1 VARLF
6 GGFMGL
12 ALDALLALIV
22 VFCAALLILRF
33 FVLPEIDSYR
43 GRIVQLLEQQ
53 IGQPVEISRL
63 AAGWDGWNPRLDVD
77 DLRVLERPSG
87 TVLLAL
93 PHVRLTIAWSSLLFV
108 DLRFKELVVERP
120 QFAVRR
126 DASGMVHVAG
136 LTIDPAQSSEDP
148 APANWLLRQR
158 RILIHDA
165 AITWN
170 DEQRGAR
177 ELALEHVEFRLESR
191 FDHHRFGLTGAP
203 PAAVAAPLDFRG
215 DVVVPSLSDWRASS
229 GRLYARLDYADVAA
243 WREWLPLPVAI
254 TSGKGALRLWFD
266 YTNGEARELV
276 ADVVLADV
284 QARLAAAL
292 PELMLVRLV
301 GRVGWRGDEAQSEYF
316 TQQLSFTAPGGLRVD
331 PTDFRL
337 TLHEAAK
344 GRAPDGQIEFNNLQ
358 LGPLGQ
364 VAAALPLPET
374 WRNDLARYAPRGTL
388 QQGQLR
394 WQGEARAPSSFA
406 AKGRF
411 VDLGLAAQEHFPG
424 IAGLSGSFE
433 ATQQGG
439 TLRLQSRGVGF
450 ALPRIFAEPL
460 ALDSVQG
467 RFGWTREAGEYAITI
482 DQLAFANAHAA
493 GSASGSYRT
502 SGDGP
507 GVIDL
512 TAQLTRADVAQVHR
526 YIPLVFAPAV
536 RDWLGRSLVSGN
548 ATESRLRLAGN
559 LADFPFADG
568 KKGQFLVTS
577 RGHGMTFDF
586 AEEWPAFSDVDA
598 DLRIEGARMS
608 VDAKRGHFL
617 TVALTRATAGIA
629 DLRAPAPVLRI
640 EGEAAGPT
648 ADFLRF
654 VAESP
659 VADWID
665 HFTDGAEANGAGKLT
680 VKLELPLGKPETNKV
695 AGEYTFSGNRIKL
708 AADVPA
714 ITQLNGKIAFTN
726 HELHAPQL
734 NGEILGGPVRI
745 SVASGDGQ
753 LRVSGQGTVDLGQ
766 LRVAYP
772 RQSAARRVSGT
783 TAWQL
788 AINTRAGVS
797 TWVLESNLKGAVID
811 FPAPVGKAAAETVPL
826 QIERR
831 ANESGRDTLAM
842 RYGAIGRLVLQRKLT
857 SSGAT
862 TERALLALG
871 GAQGDPEHAGLWV
884 RGSLEALNVDAWLAL
899 RQERDATGLGEDL
912 PLNGVDLGVG
922 TLDVFGRRFND
933 LHVAA
938 NRGLNGWQMDL
949 RGRELAGTAR
959 WQSAEPGHP
968 NGVIS
973 ARLQRLATPS
983 SSPTQETP
991 GEEVSSRTEAASTAN
1006 PWPEIDIVSDS
1017 FQMRERDLGKLELT
1031 AQPRGADWHIQRL
1044 QLHSDDGT
1052 LAAEGW
1058 WRAAGRVQQTRLDA
1072 TLDIRDAGK
1081 YLARFG
1087 LPDALRGAPT
1097 KVKGELAWAGSP
1109 QAFDYPTL
1117 SGGFRIDAGSGQF
1130 IKLDPGPAKL
1140 LGILS
1145 LQSLRRRLSFD
1156 YQDLFG
1162 EGFAFD
1168 EITGD
1173 VRIQNGVMKSDN
1185 LRIVGPAASVMISG
1199 ETDLAHET
1207 QQLKLHVQ
1215 PTLSGSLS
1223 VGAAALLLANP
1234 IIGAA
1239 VGAGTL
1245 LAQKIMQDPFE
1256 KMFSNDYV
1264 VTGTWSDPTIERK
1277 GQPPATGSAQPN
1289 AGDGGA
1295 R

>member
-12 ALDALLALIV
+12 VLDLFLGLIV
-22 VFCAALLILRF
+22 VFCAVLLVLRF

-53 IGQPVEISRL
+53 IGQPVQIGRL
-63 AAGWDGWNPRLDVD
+63 AAGWDGWNPRLEVD

-87 TVLLAL
+87 AVLLAL
-93 PHVRLTIAWSSLLFV
+93 PHVRLTVAWSSLLFV

-120 QFAVRR
+120 QFTVRR
-126 DASGMVHVAG
+126 DATGMVHVAG
-136 LTIDPAQSSEDP
+136 LTIDPAQPSDDP

-165 AITWN
+165 AITWS
-170 DEQRGAR
+170 DEKRGAR
-177 ELALEHVEFRLESR
+177 ELVLEHVEFRLESR
-191 FDHHRFGLTGAP
+191 FDHHRFGLTGTP
-203 PAAVAAPLDFRG
+203 PATVAAPLDFRG
-215 DVVVPSLSDWRASS
+215 DIEAPSLDWRASS
-229 GRLYARLDYADVAA
+229 GRLYARLDYADLAA

-254 TSGKGALRLWFD
+254 KSGKGALRLWFD
-266 YTNGEARELV
+266 YAHGEARELV

-284 QARLAAAL
+284 QARLASAL
-292 PELMLVRLV
+292 PELMLVQLG

-316 TQQLSFTAPGGLRVD
+316 TQQLSFTVPGGVRVD
-331 PTDFRL
+331 PSDFQL

-344 GRAPDGQIEFNNLQ
+344 GRSPEGRIEFNNLQ

-364 VAAALPLPET
+364 IAAALPLPET
-374 WRNDLARYAPRGTL
+374 WRNDLARYSPRGTL
-388 QQGQLR
+388 QQGQLQ
-394 WQGEARAPSSFA
+394 WQGEATAPASFA

-411 VDLGLAAQEHFPG
+411 ADLGLVAQERFPG

-433 ATQQGG
+433 GTQQGG
-439 TLRLQSRGVGF
+439 TLRLQSRGVGL

-460 ALDSVQG
+460 ALDTVQA
-467 RFGWTREAGEYAITI
+467 RLGWTREAGEYAISI
-482 DQLAFANAHAA
+482 DQLVFANAHAA
-493 GSASGSYRT
+493 GNASGTYRT

-512 TAQLTRADVAQVHR
+512 TAQLTRADIAQVHR
-526 YIPLVFAPAV
+526 YMPLIFSPAV
-536 RDWLGRSLVSGN
+536 RDWLRRSLVSGN
-548 ATESRLRLAGN
+548 ATESRLKLAGN

-568 KKGQFLVTS
+568 RKGQFLVTS
-577 RGHGMTFDF
+577 RGHGITFDF
-586 AEEWPAFSDVDA
+586 AEGWPAFSDVDA
-598 DLRIEGARMS
+598 DLRIEGARMN
-608 VDAKRGHFL
+608 VDAKRAHFY
-617 TVALTRATAGIA
+617 TAAVTRVTAGIA
-629 DLRAPAPVLRI
+629 DLRAPTPVLRI
-640 EGEAAGPT
+640 DGEAAGST
-648 ADFLRF
+648 TDFFRFIAD
-654 VAESP
+654 SP
-659 VADWID
+659 VAGWTD
-665 HFTDGAEANGAGKLT
+665 HFTDGVEAHGAGTLT
-680 VKLELPLGKPETNKV
+680 IKLELPLGKPAANKV
-695 AGEYTFSGNRIKL
+695 AGEYNFIGNRIKL
-708 AADVPA
+708 TADAPA
-714 ITQLNGKIAFTN
+714 ITQLNGKVAFTN
-726 HELHAPQL
+726 HEVRAQQL
-734 NGEILGGPVRI
+734 SGEILGGPARI
-745 SVASGDGQ
+745 SIASAEGQ
-753 LRVSGQGTVDLGQ
+753 LHVSGQGTVDLGQ
-766 LRVAYP
+766 LRVVYP
-772 RQSAARRVSGT
+772 RQAAAKRVSGT
-783 TAWQL
+783 TGWQL
-788 AINTRAGVS
+788 TINTRSGVA
-797 TWVLESNLKGAVID
+797 TWVLETNLKGAVID
-811 FPAPVGKAAAETVPL
+811 FPAPLAKAAAETVPL

-831 ANESGRDTLAM
+831 ASESGRDTLLI
-842 RYGAIGRLVLQRKLT
+842 RYGTIGRLVLQRRLT

-862 TERALLALG
+862 AERALLALG
-871 GAQGDPEHAGLWV
+871 GAQGEPEHAGLSV
-884 RGSLEALNVDAWLAL
+884 RGSVEALNVDAWLAL
-899 RQERDATGLGEDL
+899 KQERDATGLGEDL
-912 PLNGVDLGVG
+912 PLNGVDLAVG
-922 TLDVFGRRFND
+922 ALDAFGRRFND

-959 WQSAEPGHP
+959 WQGAEPGHP
-968 NGVIS
+968 NGVIN
-973 ARLQRLATPS
+973 ARLQRLTPPS

-991 GEEVSSRTEAASTAN
+991 GEEISSRTEAAASTAN
-1006 PWPEIDIVSDS
+1006 PWPEIDIVADS
-1017 FQMRERDLGKLELT
+1017 FQLRERDLGKLELT

-1044 QLHSDDGT
+1044 RLSNDDGT

-1072 TLDIRDAGK
+1072 SLDVRDAGK

-1087 LPDALRGAPT
+1087 LPDSVRGAPT
-1097 KVKGELAWAGSP
+1097 KLKGELAWAGSP

-1117 SGGFRIDAGSGQF
+1117 SGGFRVDAGPGQF

-1185 LRIVGPAASVMISG
+1185 LRIVGPAASVTISG
-1199 ETDLAHET
+1199 ETDLARET
-1207 QQLKLHVQ
+1207 QQLKLQVQ
-1215 PTLSGSLS
+1215 PKLSSSLS
-1223 VGAAALLLANP
+1223 VGAAALMLANP

-1277 GQPPATGSAQPN
+1277 GQPAAAGGAQPS
-1289 AGDGGA
+1289 AVDGGA
-1295 R
+1295 K